1 MLLSMTAATRRIVPK
16 QAETRRRNDPDG
28 VRARVLDAAATL
40 FQAQGYHAT
49 GMRDVIAKTGLSSG
63 AFHHHF
69 PTKESLGLAVIA
81 ERVAPAVRESWIDPI
96 RRCAHLRRGVLGVF
110 ADIIRGLDDRGKVSG
125 CPLNNLAMELSLTN
139 APMRDELRA
148 IFAEWQ
154 EALEARI
161 AQSPHAKQW
170 GRQRRRTAASFI
182 VAAYSGAMNLA
193 KAAQDPTPLKAM
205 QRTLSLWMAEQQ
217 LD

>member
-1 MLLSMTAATRRIVPK
+1 VPK
-16 QAETRRRNDPDG
+16 QIVTRRRNDPEG

-49 GMRDVIAKTGLSSG
+49 GMREVIEKTGLSPG

-69 PTKESLGLAVIA
+69 PTKESLAIAVIA

-96 RRCAHLRRGVLGVF
+96 RHATHLRQAVAGVF
-110 ADIIRGLDDRGKVSG
+110 ADIIRGLDERGKVSG

-139 APMRDELRA
+139 ARMREELRG

-154 EALEARI
+154 DALAARI
-161 AQSPHAKQW
+161 AQSPRGKQW
-170 GRQRRRTAASFI
+170 SREQRRAAASFI
-182 VAAYSGAMNLA
+182 VASYSGAMNLA
-193 KAAQDPTPLKAM
+193 KAAQDSAPLKTM
-205 QRTLSLWMAEQQ
+205 QRTLSHWLADQQ

>member
-1 MLLSMTAATRRIVPK
+1 VPGQTIK
-16 QAETRRRNDPDG
+16 RRRNNPEG
-28 VRARVLDAAATL
+28 VRARVLDAAAAL

-49 GMRDVIAKTGLSSG
+49 GMREVIEKTGLSPG

-69 PTKESLGLAVIA
+69 PTKESLAIAVIA

-96 RRCAHLRRGVLGVF
+96 RRATHLRQGVAGVF
-110 ADIIRGLDDRGKVSG
+110 AEIIRGLDERGKVSG

-139 APMRDELRA
+139 ARMRDELRC

-154 EALEARI
+154 DALAARI
-161 AQSPHAKQW
+161 AQSPRGKQLSPQ
-170 GRQRRRTAASFI
+170 QRRAAASFI
-182 VAAYSGAMNLA
+182 VASYSGAMNLA
-193 KAAQDPTPLKAM
+193 KAAQDAAPLKAM
-205 QRTLSLWMAEQQ
+205 QRTLSQWLDEQQ